1 MRKILEPGI
10 RDARDIPRDLFEHI
24 QPGQVGVWER
34 SFCEPTEDGA
44 GERTSGEDKVGH
56 VACGL
61 TVSEKDDAFL
71 SEEGV
76 EEEDDGVGVRAGGM
90 ELWMKGG
97 CEGGR

>member
-10 RDARDIPRDLFEHI
+10 RYARDIPWDLFEHI

-34 SFCEPTEDGA
+34 SFCESSENGG

-61 TVSEKDDAFL
+61 TVSEKDDTFL
-71 SEEGV
+71 SQ
-76 EEEDDGVGVRAGGM
+76 
-90 ELWMKGG
+90 
-97 CEGGR
+97 